1 MKIVSKYIYINHMSD
16 CPLNFRHIPIKTKY
30 EVDDIIKVMADS
42 RPGPYFTWTIKDH
55 THV

>member
-1 MKIVSKYIYINHMSD
+1 MSD